1 MNYFD
6 LFPNVDLPS
15 FSDKRKSSYDYIT
28 LKNLFKRA
36 RIRDDIYGSVTAF
49 SKYVIIGVPPLNW
62 GLPLASVT
70 LPKTST

>member
-6 LFPNVDLPS
+6 LYPNVQLPS

-36 RIRDDIYGSVTAF
+36 KIRDDIYGNVTAF
-49 SKYVIIGVPPLNW
+49 SKYVIIGDERPDNVAEKVYENQ
-62 GLPLASVT
+62 
-70 LPKTST
+70 K